1 VDLVGPKQLVPRRD
15 APSRATISGVIA
27 VPLKGRL
34 LIASPALA
42 DTNFDHTIVLVVEH
56 SDEGALGLVLN
67 RPSVAAVADALP
79 GWAPV
84 AADPAVVFVGGPVS
98 PDAAIGL
105 ALAAEAD
112 RGDLPDG
119 WAPILSGL
127 GTVDLARDPGEV
139 LRGVQVRVFAGY
151 AGWTGGQLENE
162 LRAGGWFVVDA
173 DVDDALTT
181 EPELLWRTVL
191 RRQPGALAWLANFP
205 LDPATN

>member
-1 VDLVGPKQLVPRRD
+1 MDLVGPKQLVPRRD

-105 ALAAEAD
+105 ALAFFAVKPLAMFLVPGLKPAD
-112 RGDLPDG
+112 P
-119 WAPILSGL
+119 LSFCAVL
-127 GTVDLARDPGEV
+127 MVLAV
-139 LRGVQVRVFAGY
+139 
-151 AGWTGGQLENE
+151 TGFLASE
-162 LRAGGWFVVDA
+162 RRFVNVA
-173 DVDDALTT
+173 V
-181 EPELLWRTVL
+181 
-191 RRQPGALAWLANFP
+191 P
-205 LDPATN
+205 LFRPR